1 VVVDDRPGRTGGG
14 GPDQEGTVS
23 LTSILADEHR
33 IIERLLTALDEAA
46 AKIER
51 GQTVRTGFF
60 LDAAEF
66 IRGFAD
72 GCHHRKEEGILF
84 PAMMGHGFPMTSG
97 PLAVMLAEHEQ
108 ARGHARAMR
117 EAAEAHGRGDRTA
130 GDLMAASA
138 RAYATLLRQHITK
151 EERALFPMA
160 ESAITAAKHAPL
172 AAELEQ
178 SARDTKAAERKYVDL
193 VDALRS
199 EMSN

>member
-1 VVVDDRPGRTGGG
+1 
-14 GPDQEGTVS
+14 VS
-23 LTSILADEHR
+23 LTSVLAEEHR
-33 IIERLLTALDEAA
+33 IIERVVTALEEAV
-46 AKIER
+46 AKMER

-84 PAMMGHGFPMTSG
+84 PAMMGHGFPMTTG

-117 EAAEAHGRGDRTA
+117 EAAEALGRGDRA
-130 GDLMAASA
+130 AADHVAASA

-178 SARDTKAAERKYVDL
+178 SARDTRAAREKYEGVA
-193 VDALRS
+193 DALRS

>member
-1 VVVDDRPGRTGGG
+1 M
-14 GPDQEGTVS
+14 S
-23 LTSILADEHR
+23 LTSVLSDEHR
-33 IIERLLTALDEAA
+33 ILERVLTALEEAV
-46 AKIER
+46 AKMER
-51 GQTVRTGFF
+51 GQTVRVGFF

-97 PLAVMLAEHEQ
+97 PLAVMLGEHEQ

-117 EAAEAHGRGDRTA
+117 EAAEALGRGDR
-130 GDLMAASA
+130 AAAELVTTSA
-138 RAYATLLRQHITK
+138 RAYATLLRQHIQK

-160 ESAITAAKHAPL
+160 ESAITATKHAPL
-172 AAELEQ
+172 IAELEQ
-178 SARDTKAAERKYVDL
+178 SARETRAACEKYVGIA
-193 VDALRS
+193 DALRS